1 MVEAL
6 QRGRQAKQADAPASP
21 EPVASEQPAEAAENV
36 EAEAT
41 SAPEDGD
48 APEKAQKKGKKDPD
62 FIPIA
67 AFKERIGRLNE
78 RYRSLQEQTQ
88 AKDLELSKQRE
99 AFTLLSHEYQR
110 VREALEGGQSFD
122 EKDEQIRQYE
132 LEKQVRGVSDKL
144 MAEHQEALAKA
155 AEQARIAD
163 AKEALIEEISEA
175 IQTFPLIDRRELIS
189 AMKQNP
195 GASAEDVARV
205 LHERKVELAKQY
217 LVQPKPAAP
226 RTAVPQ
232 SQSIQPRYENS
243 AAGMVQRLRAMRQS
257 T

>member
-1 MVEAL
+1 M
-6 QRGRQAKQADAPASP
+6 P
-21 EPVASEQPAEAAENV
+21 EPAAPEQPAGDAENV
-36 EAEAT
+36 AAEAT
-41 SAPEDGD
+41 SEPEDGE
-48 APEKAQKKGKKDPD
+48 APEKASKKGKKDPD

-78 RYRSLQEQTQ
+78 RYRSLAEQTQ

-99 AFTLLSHEYQR
+99 AFSLLSQEYQR
-110 VREALEGGQSFD
+110 IREALEGGQSFD

-132 LEKQVRGVSDKL
+132 LEKQVRSVSEKL
-144 MAEHQEALAKA
+144 MAEHQEALSKA

-163 AKEALIEEISEA
+163 AKEALIEEIADATQS
-175 IQTFPLIDRRELIS
+175 FPLVDRRELIA
-189 AMKQNP
+189 AMKQTP
-195 GASAEDVARV
+195 GASADEVARA
-205 LHERKVELAKQY
+205 LHDRKIEVARQY

-226 RTAVPQ
+226 RTAAPQ

-243 AAGMVQRLRAMRQS
+243 AAGMLERLRAMRQ